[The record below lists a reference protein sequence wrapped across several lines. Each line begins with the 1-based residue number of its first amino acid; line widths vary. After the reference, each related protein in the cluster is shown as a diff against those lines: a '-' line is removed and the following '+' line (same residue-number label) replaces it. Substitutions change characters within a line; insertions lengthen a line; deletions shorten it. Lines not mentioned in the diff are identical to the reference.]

1 MQKTHN
7 TLDPK
12 IRQQSI
18 DTLNKLLATSID
30 LHAQVKQ
37 AHWNVRGTN
46 FIAIHELFDKV
57 AEEAG
62 EWSDLIAERT
72 NGLGGPARGTIQVAN
87 GATELEPYPLEIADW
102 PEHVEAIAKSLATFG
117 ERLRAGIEST
127 EEAGDPLTSDL
138 LTEVARG
145 VDQQLWFVEAHTQ
158 PVEARSPAARPKLAK
173 HG

>member
-87 GATELEPYPLEIADW
+87 EASELEAYPLEVADW
-102 PEHVEAIAKSLATFG
+102 PNMS
-117 ERLRAGIEST
+117 R
-127 EEAGDPLTSDL
+127 
-138 LTEVARG
+138 
-145 VDQQLWFVEAHTQ
+145 
-158 PVEARSPAARPKLAK
+158 RSPRASPLSATGCAPESKAPKRRAIR
-173 HG
+173 